1 MWNAIIRYASLAAV
15 LAFAALAMGVRA
27 APGEGL
33 PTSRV
38 NTPDAPIQEDA
49 RGLVRLVGPAD
60 AQSAAALAVEQL
72 AALGSRATITTSD
85 GFLIVSDADQQ
96 WTQARAALLQRA
108 AHQFNRFA
116 TRLGF
121 QLTPSEEP
129 LVAVLIHDHDRYT
142 RFAKRHDDVEAGW
155 IAGYYASLSNR
166 IVFYNDETGPMAE
179 AAQDRLKEYD
189 TLLVQAKS
197 MAADAR
203 REHRAEVAATLET
216 RAGELAS
223 RLSTERQRIAT
234 VTKVNGQAK
243 AVHEAVHLLAFNLGL
258 QARDRQYPFW
268 LTEGLA
274 TNFETER
281 PSNAFGPDHEFD
293 PRRRDFDAIK
303 DTGRLLPLEVLVQML
318 NVPGDD
324 EATADVMYAQS
335 WSLFR
340 YLFRYRK
347 ADLAEFF
354 RDFLRE
360 PPGRLGQKRQLELF
374 QARFGDIAALERTWL
389 KRG

>member
-1 MWNAIIRYASLAAV
+1 MWTTIIRAATVAAV
-15 LAFAALAMGVRA
+15 LAFAALALGVRP

-33 PTSRV
+33 PASR
-38 NTPDAPIQEDA
+38 TAPGGIPMEDE

-60 AQSAAALAVEQL
+60 AESAARLAVEQL
-72 AALGSRATITTSD
+72 AGLGSRASISRAD
-85 GFLIVSDADQQ
+85 GFIIVSDADAQ

-108 AHQFNRFA
+108 AHQFDRFA
-116 TRLGF
+116 ARLGF
-121 QLTPSEEP
+121 KLTPPDEP

-142 RFAKRHDDVEAGW
+142 RFASRHDQVEAGW

-179 AAQDRLKEYD
+179 AAQGRLKEYD
-189 TLLVQAKS
+189 ALLSQAKTL
-197 MAADAR
+197 AADAR
-203 REHRAEVAATLET
+203 RERRTEVAATLET

-223 RLSTERQRIAT
+223 RLKTERQRLAT
-234 VTKVNGQAK
+234 ATRVNGQAK
-243 AVHEAVHLLAFNLGL
+243 CVHEAVHLLAFNHGL

-274 TNFETER
+274 TNFETENAR
-281 PSNAFGPDHEFD
+281 AAFGPDHEFD
-293 PRRRDFDAIK
+293 PRRKDFDALK
-303 DTGRLLPLEVLVQML
+303 EADRLLPLEVLVQML

-340 YLFRYRK
+340 YLFRYHR
-347 ADLAEFF
+347 AELAEFF
-354 RDFLRE
+354 RDYLRE
-360 PPGRLGQKRQLELF
+360 PPGRLGPRRQLELF
-374 QARFGDIAALERTWL
+374 RARFGDVAALERAWL

>member
-1 MWNAIIRYASLAAV
+1 MWTTIIRTAIVASV
-15 LAFAALAMGVRA
+15 LAFAGLALGVRP

-33 PTSRV
+33 PPSRGNPNGV
-38 NTPDAPIQEDA
+38 AAEDD

-60 AQSAAALAVEQL
+60 AESAAKLAVEQL
-72 AALGSRATITTSD
+72 ASLGSRATISRVD
-85 GFLIVSDADQQ
+85 GFIIVSDADQQ
-96 WTQARAALLQRA
+96 WTQNRAALLQRA
-108 AHQFNRFA
+108 AHQFSRFA
-116 TRLGF
+116 NRLGF
-121 QLTPSEEP
+121 DLTPTEEP
-129 LVAVLIHDHDRYT
+129 LVAVLIHDHERYT
-142 RFAKRHDDVEAGW
+142 RFASRHDQVEAGW

-179 AAQDRLKEYD
+179 AANDRLREYD
-189 TLLVQAKS
+189 AMLIQAKS

-203 REHRAEVAATLET
+203 RDRRTEVAASLDS
-216 RAGELAS
+216 RAGELS
-223 RLSTERQRIAT
+223 SKLKSERQRLAAAT
-234 VTKVNGQAK
+234 RINGQAK
-243 AVHEAVHLLAFNLGL
+243 CVHEAVHLLAFNQGL

-274 TNFETER
+274 TNFETE
-281 PSNAFGPDHEFD
+281 NAKAAFGPDHEFD
-293 PRRRDFDAIK
+293 PRRKDFDAIK
-303 DTGRLLPLEVLVQML
+303 EAGRLLPLEVLVQLL

-340 YLFRYRK
+340 HLFRYRK

-354 RDFLRE
+354 RDFQRE
-360 PPGRLGQKRQLELF
+360 PPGRLGPKRQLELF
-374 QARFGDIAALERTWL
+374 RARFGDVDALERTWL